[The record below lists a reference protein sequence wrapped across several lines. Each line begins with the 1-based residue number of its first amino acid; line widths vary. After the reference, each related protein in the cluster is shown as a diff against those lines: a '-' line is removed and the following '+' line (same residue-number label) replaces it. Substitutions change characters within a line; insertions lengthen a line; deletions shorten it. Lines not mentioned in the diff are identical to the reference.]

1 MPARSSIAPS
11 GDRDPSS
18 RREAARSQRRRCRKK
33 GLLEENHSFRRG
45 SWYLWRDIK
54 RMRTYQNFI
63 GGEWAA
69 ARSGSTF
76 QTLNPADTREAVAQ
90 YPLGNREDAAA
101 AIEAARKAFP
111 AWAATT
117 PVARGRILS
126 KASQILESRRAEL
139 AELLTR
145 EEGKTLAESTGEV
158 QRAIDIFR
166 FFGGLSYT
174 LGGQT
179 IPHDLPQNLLYTVR
193 QPLGVVAL
201 ITPWNF
207 PVAIPAWKLA
217 PALVSGN
224 AVVLKPASQAPAMSL
239 ELARA
244 LAEAG
249 LPKGVLN
256 VVIGEGRTV
265 GQELAENPAV
275 VALSFTGSHSVG
287 NGIYQQLA
295 RRMARA
301 QMEMGGK
308 NPTIVL
314 ADADLDLAATLVV
327 RAGFGL
333 TGQAC
338 TATSRAIVERKVLE
352 PFTERLVARAKA
364 LKVGNGLTPGIEMG
378 PAVSRAQL
386 EGNLGYVDIA
396 VNEGAR
402 LVCGGQR
409 LTDGDFAHGW
419 FMQPTVLADVKPGT
433 RIACEEVFGPV
444 IAVIAVEDFEDAL
457 RVANGVDVGL
467 SASVVTRDLKK
478 AMLYAERIEAGV
490 VKVNQISTG
499 LALQAPFGGV
509 KKSSTDSFKEQGAGA
524 VDFYTKI
531 KTVYLDYSV

>member
-1 MPARSSIAPS
+1 M
-11 GDRDPSS
+11 
-18 RREAARSQRRRCRKK
+18 QKQ
-33 GLLEENHSFRRG
+33 LNL
-45 SWYLWRDIK
+45 
-54 RMRTYQNFI
+54 I
-63 GGEWAA
+63 GGEWVPAQ
-69 ARSGSTF
+69 SGRTF
-76 QTLNPADTREAVAQ
+76 QNLNPADAREVVAE
-90 YPLGNREDAAA
+90 YPLSGSEDALA
-101 AIEAARKAFP
+101 AIEAARDAFSQWS
-111 AWAATT
+111 AMTA
-117 PVARGRILS
+117 VARGRVLS
-126 KASQILESRRAEL
+126 KASQILDSRKAQLSE
-139 AELLTR
+139 ALTR

-179 IPHDLPQNLLYTVR
+179 IPHDAPHNLLYTVR

-224 AVVLKPASQAPAMSL
+224 AVVMKPASQAPGMAL

-244 LAEAG
+244 LQDAG

-265 GQELAENPAV
+265 GNELANHPAV
-275 VALSFTGSHSVG
+275 VALSFTGSYPVG
-287 NGIYQQLA
+287 HQIYRQLA
-295 RRMARA
+295 SRMARA

-314 ADADLDLAATLVV
+314 ADADLDLAAGLVA

-338 TATSRAIVERKVLE
+338 TATSRAIVEKGVLE
-352 PFTERLVARAKA
+352 PFTERLLARART
-364 LKVGNGLTPGIEMG
+364 LKVGNGLTPGVDMG
-378 PAVSRAQL
+378 PAVSKQQL
-386 EGNLGYVDIA
+386 AGNLEYVDSA
-396 VNEGAR
+396 VAQGAR
-402 LVCGGQR
+402 LLCGGQR
-409 LTDGDFAHGW
+409 LTDGDLAHGF
-419 FMQPTVLADVKPGT
+419 FMQPTVLGNVTPT
-433 RIACEEVFGPV
+433 MRIACEEVFGPV
-444 IAVIAVEDFEDAL
+444 IVIMAADNFEDAL
-457 RVANGVDVGL
+457 AIANGVEVGL
-467 SASVVTRDLKK
+467 SASVVTRDFKK

-524 VDFYTKI
+524 IEFYSKV
-531 KTVYLDYSV
+531 KTVYLDYSA